1 MDPLFRAQVSFR
13 RRDWDACISLCT
25 DALSANPLDQ
35 VRIFAPTTRAALD
48 RAVNSPPTHSHTQ
61 SAHHPRTQAF
71 WLLKTRALT
80 ERAFVDELSWD
91 DEGIAETLLDDHA
104 LASAPRVGTSISRT
118 GALPRPGTSSSGSG
132 ALAAAI
138 RPVTAAGRAATGFA
152 RPGTSAANGG
162 RGGGIKNAL
171 RVGTS
176 AGAAARAVTA
186 AGRAV
191 RLGTASMLSAPG
203 GVFIDSARLDL
214 SRYASSPAL
223 AKALAGY
230 FLYVDGDA
238 KRALELCALATVAAA
253 YGDWYWK
260 GLLGRAYAMLGLMRD
275 AEQQLASA
283 LRLAP
288 WNITL
293 RLHAGRCAL
302 RADQP
307 AAALRI
313 YEGGMRTGRGAAAAA
328 SAGAEGDV
336 TLLLAAARVQE
347 TMGNSTAA
355 VALWRRA
362 LAADAT
368 SAEATA
374 CLAAQAFYSDQPE
387 VALRHYRRLLLASGG
402 GADAPVQLWVNIGLS
417 TYYAGQF
424 DLALPC
430 LERALVSADGD
441 AELADVWYNIGCV
454 AVGTGD
460 AALATQAWTIAIA
473 SDATHAEARTNLGV
487 LEARKGNIAAA
498 RAHYAA
504 AQRAADWLYEPF
516 YNGALL
522 AWRAGDVAAA
532 NVQILRALTIFPAH
546 TESQELSTLI
556 SKSLK

>member
-1 MDPLFRAQVSFR
+1 
-13 RRDWDACISLCT
+13 
-25 DALSANPLDQ
+25 
-35 VRIFAPTTRAALD
+35 
-48 RAVNSPPTHSHTQ
+48 
-61 SAHHPRTQAF
+61 
-71 WLLKTRALT
+71 
-80 ERAFVDELSWD
+80 
-91 DEGIAETLLDDHA
+91 
-104 LASAPRVGTSISRT
+104 
-118 GALPRPGTSSSGSG
+118 
-132 ALAAAI
+132 
-138 RPVTAAGRAATGFA
+138 
-152 RPGTSAANGG
+152 
-162 RGGGIKNAL
+162 
-171 RVGTS
+171 
-176 AGAAARAVTA
+176 
-186 AGRAV
+186 
-191 RLGTASMLSAPG
+191 MLSAPG

-214 SRYASSPAL
+214 SRYAASPAL

-253 YGDWYWK
+253 FGDWFWK
-260 GLLGRAYAMLGLMRD
+260 GLLGRAYAMLGLIRD

-288 WNITL
+288 WNVTL
-293 RLHAGRCAL
+293 RLLAGRCAL

-307 AAALRI
+307 STALRV
-313 YEGGMRTGRGAAAAA
+313 YEGGMRAARGAAANAA
-328 SAGAEGDV
+328 SEGDV
-336 TLLLAAARVQE
+336 SLLLAAARVQE
-347 TMGNSTAA
+347 TLGNSNAA

-362 LAADAT
+362 LTADAT

-441 AELADVWYNIGCV
+441 VELADVWYNIGCV

-460 AALATQAWTIAIA
+460 VALASQAWTIAIA
-473 SDATHAEARTNLGV
+473 ADATHAEARTNLGV
-487 LEARKGNIAAA
+487 LEARKGNFAAA
-498 RAHYAA
+498 RAHYAS

-532 NVQILRALTIFPAH
+532 NVQILRALAIFPAH
-546 TESQELSTLI
+546 TDSQELSAMI